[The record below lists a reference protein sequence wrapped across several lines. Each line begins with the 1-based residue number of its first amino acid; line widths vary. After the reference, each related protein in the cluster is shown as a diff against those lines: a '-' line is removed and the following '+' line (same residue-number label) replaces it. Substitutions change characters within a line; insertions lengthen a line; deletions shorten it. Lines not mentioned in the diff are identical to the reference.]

1 MMPIVAPMDSRIQKI
16 TVLYF
21 TFPSNTSWEIILM
34 TSEFPGGR
42 GGAVGS
48 LCIGLAR
55 KIKEGNA
62 GLFGFTSSENLM
74 FVHTFSRVLLINA

>member
-1 MMPIVAPMDSRIQKI
+1 MA
-16 TVLYF
+16 
-21 TFPSNTSWEIILM
+21 
-34 TSEFPGGR
+34 SEFPGGR

-74 FVHTFSRVLLINA
+74 FVHTFSRVLLMNA